1 MENIRYGRLEASD
14 EEVIAAAQAVSAHDF
29 INRLPEGY
37 QTQVGER
44 GGMLSQGQR
53 QLISIARAILA
64 DPRILILDEA
74 TASIDTRTEV
84 LIQRALGRLL
94 EGRTS
99 FVIAHRLSTVR
110 SADMVLVIDEGRIVE
125 RGTHDE
131 LLSRNGLYADLYRR
145 QFYEPGNQKE
155 VPEAALEGADQAN
168 LVQ

>member
-1 MENIRYGRLEASD
+1 
-14 EEVIAAAQAVSAHDF
+14 
-29 INRLPEGY
+29 
-37 QTQVGER
+37 
-44 GGMLSQGQR
+44 
-53 QLISIARAILA
+53 LISIARAILA